1 MKQIIKDVLD
11 DMSESQIN
19 LGSETAR
26 KTISN
31 LITVALKSKGVY
43 SEYGDTELE
52 EQRARESW
60 VCEICGESTYDVDW
74 DYIGSGTNHLGCELK
89 SQEEIDEYVEDID
102 EQAYAQGRGSSYDY
116 DMGIVPGSRE
126 LDDTPEDDSDT
137 EKGPSL
143 TSAPGRVPDEED
155 EEINKNDRFIEE
167 TCPKCDQHPYSET
180 DRHCPVCFDEITKE
194 DK

>member
-1 MKQIIKDVLD
+1 MKQIIKNVLD

-60 VCEICGESTYDVDW
+60 VCEICGESTYEVEY

-89 SQEEIDEYVEDID
+89 SQEDIDEYIEDID
-102 EQAYAQGRGSSYDY
+102 EQAYAQGRGSSYISSPHY
-116 DMGIVPGSRE
+116 SKGN
-126 LDDTPEDDSDT
+126 
-137 EKGPSL
+137 EK
-143 TSAPGRVPDEED
+143 RK
-155 EEINKNDRFIEE
+155 IKNE
-167 TCPKCDQHPYSET
+167 K
-180 DRHCPVCFDEITKE
+180 
-194 DK
+194 